1 MYFIMH
7 ISGMVNKCEG
17 FRKLFSYLYNKFNL
31 YFEEVFTMSIT
42 EETAKAHANDPA
54 VCCCRFEAGTVVEAA
69 NLEDPAI
76 FPDLVDS
83 GLLEIPEN
91 TLTIGQ
97 ALGGTLKETLDAL
110 SPMTTENV
118 DGYSEVVEEE
128 EEKEEVTEEV
138 SGEISSGSV
147 TTQKVDGV
155 IKIRIEEGTGIY
167 LEIPAGV

>member
-1 MYFIMH
+1 
-7 ISGMVNKCEG
+7 
-17 FRKLFSYLYNKFNL
+17 
-31 YFEEVFTMSIT
+31 MSIT
-42 EETAKAHANDPA
+42 EEAAKAHANDPA
-54 VCCCRFEAGTVVEAA
+54 VCCCRFEVGTVVEAA

-97 ALGGTLKETLDAL
+97 VLGGKLKETLDAL

-118 DGYSEVVEEE
+118 EGYSETVEEDE
-128 EEKEEVTEEV
+128 EAIEEV
-138 SGEISSGSV
+138 SGKISSGSM
-147 TTQKVDGV
+147 TTQQVNGV

>member
-1 MYFIMH
+1 
-7 ISGMVNKCEG
+7 
-17 FRKLFSYLYNKFNL
+17 
-31 YFEEVFTMSIT
+31 MSIT

-97 ALGGTLKETLDAL
+97 ALGGKLKETLDAL
-110 SPMTTENV
+110 SPMTTDNV
-118 DGYSEVVEEE
+118 EGYSETVEE
-128 EEKEEVTEEV
+128 EEKEEAGEEIATE
-138 SGEISSGSV
+138 IASGSV
-147 TTQKVDGV
+147 TTVMEDGV
-155 IKIRIEEGTGIY
+155 IKIRIGEGKGIY
-167 LEIPAGV
+167 LEIPAAIR